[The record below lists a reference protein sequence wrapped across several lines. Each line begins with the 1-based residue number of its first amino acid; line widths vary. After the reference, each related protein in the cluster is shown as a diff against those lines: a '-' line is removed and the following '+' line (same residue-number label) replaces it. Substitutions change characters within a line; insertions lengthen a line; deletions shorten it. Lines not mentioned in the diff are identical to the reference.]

1 MLSSLRSASSSTR
14 PSHDRQRHKQALIA
28 HRRARSLLLGPCMWL
43 QFEDALT
50 VQHQIQE
57 VLHAGGDAGADT
69 RQRELDSYT
78 HLLPDGHQWKAT
90 LLLLPDPAQRE
101 RELPQLDE
109 AARRLY
115 VQCPK
120 LPRVY
125 GEANADL
132 SGRHGSPGPAVHFLR
147 FDFPPPLRVALLAG
161 AAASLGCDHDQ
172 YAYRRVIPLATLEQL
187 RCDLAQAPIH
197 R

>member
-1 MLSSLRSASSSTR
+1 MLSSSLRPPSAR

-28 HRRARSLLLGPCMWL
+28 HRRARSLSLGPCMWL

-57 VLHAGGDAGADT
+57 VMHADGAASPEA
-69 RQRELDSYT
+69 RQRELDGYA

-90 LLLLPDPAQRE
+90 LLLGLPDAAQRE

-109 AARRLY
+109 AAHRLY

-125 GEANADL
+125 CETN
-132 SGRHGSPGPAVHFLR
+132 PGLASATSTVHFLR

-187 RCDLAQAPIH
+187 RCDLAQAPIP